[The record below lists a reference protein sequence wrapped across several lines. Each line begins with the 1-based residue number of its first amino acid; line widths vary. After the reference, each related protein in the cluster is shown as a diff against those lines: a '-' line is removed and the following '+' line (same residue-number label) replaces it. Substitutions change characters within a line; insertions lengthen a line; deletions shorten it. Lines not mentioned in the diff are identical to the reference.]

1 MSDEI
6 EQLRLVL
13 EQTRQELREAQRHA
27 AQLDHQLAKYEAQP
41 SPRTI
46 ASIYGHAFDDLLEGC
61 QIIGFDWRY
70 LYINDMAARY
80 GRHQKADLIG
90 YTMLE
95 RYPGIENSELF
106 AILRR
111 CMTERRAQDAQLR
124 FTYPDGSHAWFDF
137 RVQPITEGI
146 FILTQDITERKH
158 AEETLQ
164 DREAWLVMSMDASGL
179 GKWQHNIKTGLVRF
193 DDRAQQHYDFSSNV
207 VTMEQVVARI
217 HPNDIERLQTE
228 ISTATRP
235 ESDGRF
241 STEYRVIH
249 DDHSVHW
256 LAIQTRVIFEG
267 EGDQRESVLGFGTTQ
282 DITARKLADEQIRK
296 LHRTLAVLSDINQ
309 AIVRIRDVQTLFQTA
324 CEIAVNKGGF
334 LGAWIAE
341 IAPNGKRL
349 VPAAFVGISLESLK
363 AYSVDLSNLTQQ
375 NPFTIAVHSRNHI
388 IINNIGRDS
397 SAPTDWN
404 REQLQTGCH
413 ATAVFP
419 LIVSG
424 DVRGI
429 VVLCSAETEFF
440 DDEEVKLLD
449 ELAGDISFA
458 MEFAEQETR
467 RRQSETAI
475 QRYAQRLEVL
485 HHIDLGLL
493 QGKSI
498 ETLIDTT
505 LKQVRNLIAC
515 DRAGVVLIDDAT
527 HEAVF
532 VSGDLVGSAE
542 IPKGTRAPLP
552 PDNWLVFD
560 QKGLCVIDDIRTLPD
575 LPEIYRWALN
585 DGQAA
590 ALHVLLKNDE
600 KPFGAFSLYSHHPGF
615 FTPEY
620 QIVALEIGN
629 QLAVVL
635 RQKQMAE
642 EIERYTVE
650 LETHVRN
657 RTAELHAAKEQVEA
671 ILDNSL
677 NGIVFLDSNLQIVR
691 INSVFKSLLG
701 YQLPL
706 TADLSLVDIIH
717 EDDRARFREVLRN
730 LPNEQGGQYIEVM
743 MNRVGHDPLEAEIG
757 VRSVSGGGY
766 VCTIHD
772 ISARRKTE
780 AALREALETEKQVNV
795 LKSRFVSMASHEFR
809 TPLAGILASSETLSA
824 YRHKMKDGDID
835 LRLDNIRRQVQY
847 MTGIMEDVLQLGR
860 LQSGRYEFEPKEIDL
875 DDLCQEILAEINRHD
890 ESAARIRYECPITPI
905 RAQIDLR
912 LMRQAF
918 TNLISNALKYTPL
931 EKSIK
936 IQLRRDSNL
945 IIFQITDEGIG
956 IPESDLTN
964 LFEPF
969 HRASNVGAVSGT
981 GLGLSITKRAVEQ
994 HGGTISVETEMGLG
1008 TTFKIVFPAR

>member
-1 MSDEI
+1 M
-6 EQLRLVL
+6 
-13 EQTRQELREAQRHA
+13 
-27 AQLDHQLAKYEAQP
+27 
-41 SPRTI
+41 
-46 ASIYGHAFDDLLEGC
+46 
-61 QIIGFDWRY
+61 
-70 LYINDMAARY
+70 
-80 GRHQKADLIG
+80 
-90 YTMLE
+90 
-95 RYPGIENSELF
+95 
-106 AILRR
+106 
-111 CMTERRAQDAQLR
+111 
-124 FTYPDGSHAWFDF
+124 
-137 RVQPITEGI
+137 
-146 FILTQDITERKH
+146 
-158 AEETLQ
+158 
-164 DREAWLVMSMDASGL
+164 
-179 GKWQHNIKTGLVRF
+179 
-193 DDRAQQHYDFSSNV
+193 
-207 VTMEQVVARI
+207 
-217 HPNDIERLQTE
+217 
-228 ISTATRP
+228 
-235 ESDGRF
+235 
-241 STEYRVIH
+241 
-249 DDHSVHW
+249 
-256 LAIQTRVIFEG
+256 
-267 EGDQRESVLGFGTTQ
+267 
-282 DITARKLADEQIRK
+282 
-296 LHRTLAVLSDINQ
+296 
-309 AIVRIRDVQTLFQTA
+309 
-324 CEIAVNKGGF
+324 
-334 LGAWIAE
+334 
-341 IAPNGKRL
+341 
-349 VPAAFVGISLESLK
+349 
-363 AYSVDLSNLTQQ
+363 
-375 NPFTIAVHSRNHI
+375 
-388 IINNIGRDS
+388 
-397 SAPTDWN
+397 
-404 REQLQTGCH
+404 
-413 ATAVFP
+413 
-419 LIVSG
+419 
-424 DVRGI
+424 
-429 VVLCSAETEFF
+429 
-440 DDEEVKLLD
+440 
-449 ELAGDISFA
+449 
-458 MEFAEQETR
+458 
-467 RRQSETAI
+467 
-475 QRYAQRLEVL
+475 
-485 HHIDLGLL
+485 
-493 QGKSI
+493 
-498 ETLIDTT
+498 
-505 LKQVRNLIAC
+505 
-515 DRAGVVLIDDAT
+515 
-527 HEAVF
+527 
-532 VSGDLVGSAE
+532 
-542 IPKGTRAPLP
+542 
-552 PDNWLVFD
+552 
-560 QKGLCVIDDIRTLPD
+560 
-575 LPEIYRWALN
+575 
-585 DGQAA
+585 
-590 ALHVLLKNDE
+590 LLKNDE

-717 EDDRARFREVLRN
+717 EDDRERFRELLRN

-890 ESAARIRYECPITPI
+890 ESSERIRYECPITPI